1 MKLTDMT
8 QADVDELIKRSDIAK
23 DMCEKMDGIFLEH
36 SGLITDDEPVSGSD
50 LVADLTNISPRL
62 LSLIKDEYSSRKK
75 LPCHSHEKKIAAWKK
90 SMVKKG
96 IRGLNSIII
105 EGIVAVNGEPD
116 MYCITTDG
124 VKELVFRLH
133 VYGKSVDGTN
143 DVFCISAIS
152 HDKKIYDEWNTRL
165 TQDTAFINA
174 SRKRG
179 YFNIRVVGA
188 IMFDPVSESIILDV
202 QHIENS
208 PLNKEPIK
216 ETIED
221 REVQEGELVL
231 VRMLGE
237 PLWDLDIF
245 RCMTLDPSPRFQC
258 VKKDW
263 ELCIPFT
270 GNEDLYEKEA
280 DTPAKRD
287 IFIGEK
293 SL

>member
-23 DMCEKMDGIFLEH
+23 DMCEKVDALFNEYIGLVDLETAVCGSELIRTL
-36 SGLITDDEPVSGSD
+36 SGMSEGLTKLICTEHQ
-50 LVADLTNISPRL
+50 T
-62 LSLIKDEYSSRKK
+62 RKE
-75 LPCHSHEKKIAAWKK
+75 LPYYPHEKKMAAWKE
-90 SMVKKG
+90 SMFKKG
-96 IRGLNSIII
+96 IRGLNSILI
-105 EGIVAVNGEPD
+105 EGVIEVNGEPD
-116 MYCITTDG
+116 MVCITTNG

-133 VYGKSVDGTN
+133 VYGKSIDGTN
-143 DVFCISAIS
+143 DVFCIAAVS

-165 TQDTAFINA
+165 TQDTAFISYA
-174 SRKRG
+174 RKRG
-179 YFNIRVVGA
+179 YFNVRVMGS
-188 IMFDPVSESIILDV
+188 IMFDPVRESIILDV

-208 PLNKEPIK
+208 SLNKEPIK

-231 VRMLGE
+231 VRMQGE

-263 ELCIPFT
+263 ELCIPFR
-270 GNEDLYEKEA
+270 GNEHLLW
-280 DTPAKRD
+280 TV
-287 IFIGEK
+287 
-293 SL
+293 

>member
-8 QADVDELIKRSDIAK
+8 QADVDELIERSDIAK
-23 DMCEKMDGIFLEH
+23 DMCEKMDALFNEYIGLVDLETAVCGSELIRTL
-36 SGLITDDEPVSGSD
+36 SGMSEGLTKLICTEHQ
-50 LVADLTNISPRL
+50 T
-62 LSLIKDEYSSRKK
+62 RKE
-75 LPCHSHEKKIAAWKK
+75 LPYYPHEKKMAAWKE
-90 SMVKKG
+90 SMFKKG
-96 IRGLNSIII
+96 IRGLNSTLI
-105 EGIVAVNGEPD
+105 EGVIEVNGEPD
-116 MYCITTDG
+116 MVCITTNG

-133 VYGKSVDGTN
+133 VYVKSIDGTN
-143 DVFCISAIS
+143 DVFCIAAVS

-165 TQDTAFINA
+165 TQDTAFISYA
-174 SRKRG
+174 RKRG
-179 YFNIRVVGA
+179 YFNVRVMGS

-208 PLNKEPIK
+208 SLNKEPIK

-237 PLWDLDIF
+237 PLWNLDIF

-263 ELCIPFT
+263 ELCIPFR
-270 GNEDLYEKEA
+270 GNEDLYEKEV